1 MWLSEQTISHI
12 LKEEVRLHFSKA
24 HGHGG
29 QKINKKRTKAELYFS
44 IGGSHYLTQEEK
56 QSLIDLWWNHVH
68 HHSQVLIL
76 TCQEERYQ
84 KANKEKVMKHFVSLL
99 AKIL

>member
-1 MWLSEQTISHI
+1 MALSQETIHHI

-29 QKINKKRTKAELYFS
+29 QKVNKKRTKAELYFS
-44 IGGSHYLTQEEK
+44 IAGSHYLSDEQK
-56 QSLIDLWWNHVH
+56 KSLTDLWWNHVH
-68 HHSQVLIL
+68 HHSEVLIL

-99 AKIL
+99 QEIS

>member
-1 MWLSEQTISHI
+1 MWLSQETIDHI

-44 IGGSHYLTQEEK
+44 IAGSHYLSYEQK
-56 QSLIDLWWNHVH
+56 KALIGLGWNHIH

-84 KANKEKVMKHFVSLL
+84 KANKEKVLKHFVSLL
-99 AKIL
+99 QKIV